1 MKIQIKKG
9 EVAGSIDHIIESLKW
24 LGINWD
30 EGPNIGGPHKSYLQ
44 SERLDLYKKYAQIL
58 IDKGLAYPD
67 PYTKEEVD
75 GFREKAELEKNHFYI
90 ENIVQPCRV

>member
-30 EGPNIGGPHKSYLQ
+30 EGPKSWGPHDSYLQ

-67 PYTKEEVD
+67 PYTKKEVNE
-75 GFREKAELEKNHFYI
+75 FREKSRIREKTIFI
-90 ENIVQPCRV
+90 